1 MRGQKMKM
9 VSVLLVMCTVGACQV
24 KPSMTVQ
31 GSPNENVKIR
41 TTITPK
47 SILPNATITLG
58 R

>member
-1 MRGQKMKM
+1 MKI
-9 VSVLLVMCTVGACQV
+9 VSVLLVIWAVGACQV

-31 GSPNENVKIR
+31 GSPNKNVKIS

-58 R
+58 Q